1 MKRGRL
7 IAALTAAALTA
18 GVTYAYTKPVQD
30 RNQIAFWRTADGTQ
44 VDAYNIYGQPVTT
57 YYFPSSNQPPNVI
70 VRNAYDRDG
79 NRLRASRTL
88 ADGAVDLELRW
99 TYDREGHVLSQTQTQ
114 GQDQLVT
121 TYAYELDAQGRVVQ
135 IEEICED
142 QTQSTIRKTYADTPD
157 GGWCETAVYEGMGIL
172 DIGGDVNPLSLLTPN
187 EVCLRFGRSET
198 VYDAQGVV
206 QKITVLDDLGARTW
220 VYAYNEQGQ
229 PAEIVEQL
237 DGQPVGWMT
246 IDYDADGMMANVVL
260 DGTFGPRTVVFQETN
275 PIFA

>member
-1 MKRGRL
+1 MKPRRL

-79 NRLRASRTL
+79 NRLRTSRTL

-187 EVCLRFGRSET
+187 EACLRFGRSET

-229 PAEIVEQL
+229 PAEIVE
-237 DGQPVGWMT
+237 
-246 IDYDADGMMANVVL
+246 
-260 DGTFGPRTVVFQETN
+260 
-275 PIFA
+275 

>member
-1 MKRGRL
+1 MKSRRL

-79 NRLRASRTL
+79 NRLRTSRTL

-99 TYDREGHVLSQTQTQ
+99 TYDRDGHVLSQTQTQ

-135 IEEICED
+135 IEEICEG
-142 QTQSTIRKTYADTPD
+142 QSQSTICKTYADAPD

-172 DIGGDVNPLSLLTPN
+172 DIGG
-187 EVCLRFGRSET
+187 
-198 VYDAQGVV
+198 
-206 QKITVLDDLGARTW
+206 
-220 VYAYNEQGQ
+220 
-229 PAEIVEQL
+229 
-237 DGQPVGWMT
+237 
-246 IDYDADGMMANVVL
+246 
-260 DGTFGPRTVVFQETN
+260 
-275 PIFA
+275 

>member
-1 MKRGRL
+1 MKPRRL
-7 IAALTAAALTA
+7 IAALIAAALTA

-44 VDAYNIYGQPVTT
+44 VDAYNRYGQSVTT
-57 YYFPSSNQPPNVI
+57 YYFPSSNQLPNVI

-88 ADGAVDLELRW
+88 ADSAVDLELQW
-99 TYDREGHVLSQTQTQ
+99 TYDRDGHVLSQTQTQ

-135 IEEICED
+135 IEEICEG
-142 QTQSTIRKTYADTPD
+142 QTQSTICKTYADTPD

-187 EVCLRFGRSET
+187 EACLRFGRSET
-198 VYDAQGVV
+198 VYDAHGVV
-206 QKITVLDDLGARTW
+206 QKITVSDDLGARTW
-220 VYAYNEQGQ
+220 AYAYNEQGQ
-229 PAEIVEQL
+229 PTEIVEQL
-237 DGQPVGWMT
+237 DGQPVGRMT
-246 IDYDADGMMANVVL
+246 IDYDADGMIAKVVL
-260 DGTFGPRTVVFQETN
+260 DGTFG
-275 PIFA
+275 

>member
-1 MKRGRL
+1 MKGKRILTAL
-7 IAALTAAALTA
+7 IAAALTA
-18 GVTYAYTKPVQD
+18 GVTYAYTKPAQD

-79 NRLRASRTL
+79 NRLRTSRTL

-99 TYDREGHVLSQTQTQ
+99 TYDREGRVLSQTQTQ

-121 TYAYELDAQGRVVQ
+121 TYAYELGAQGRVVR
-135 IEEICED
+135 IEEICEG
-142 QTQSTIRKTYADTPD
+142 QSQSTICKTYADAPD
-157 GGWCETAVYEGMGIL
+157 SGWCETAVYEGMGIL
-172 DIGGDVNPLSLLTPN
+172 DIGGDVNPLSLLTP
-187 EVCLRFGRSET
+187 EACLRFRRSKPSMT
-198 VYDAQGVV
+198 QGVV

-246 IDYDADGMMANVVL
+246 LDYDADGMMANVVL